1 MQAVPLCTSGFVSA
15 DTEHHEETDHDRED
29 KDASTDEEG
38 SGNDDEDKDDS
49 DDNGD
54 GDDDDDGDGDGDG
67 DGDVDDDDGHGNGT
81 GGALGTDT
89 RVNSAAAGTAGAG
102 VPAPKKARTVASG
115 GAVGAGKAAPRG
127 SDGVGKRQSA
137 AATMALT
144 FFRKAVLDLLLDH
157 GGAMPALTDDL
168 LSLSLSNF
176 CASALAAEGN
186 PEAMRRILEAVCR
199 YGKNVAPLQ
208 RRLKKSKDT
217 AEGLVAYMDHLRAMD
232 AAEFAVLDGAW
243 LSNFDVPGKFSSKDL
258 AEGRGPPAGTAE
270 DSLAVFRVATEKG
283 ARPLGVVSENS
294 TRLPSKERLHK
305 FPVEGGPRVYIGPF
319 QHLVK
324 LAASPFCRPPQQKGG
339 AKGGGSEASSS
350 VVVSAAVS

>member
-1 MQAVPLCTSGFVSA
+1 MDA
-15 DTEHHEETDHDRED
+15 RED
-29 KDASTDEEG
+29 QGARTS
-38 SGNDDEDKDDS
+38 
-49 DDNGD
+49 
-54 GDDDDDGDGDGDG
+54 
-67 DGDVDDDDGHGNGT
+67 T
-81 GGALGTDT
+81 GGRAGALPAVGVFRSRTKARTAD
-89 RVNSAAAGTAGAG
+89 AGAGAG
-102 VPAPKKARTVASG
+102 VGGGTASVVSKATS
-115 GAVGAGKAAPRG
+115 KG
-127 SDGVGKRQSA
+127 SEGVGKRQSA

-144 FFRKAVLDLLLDH
+144 FFRKAVLDVLLKN
-157 GGAMPALTDDL
+157 GGTLPTLSDDL
-168 LSLSLSNF
+168 LSQSLSNF
-176 CASALAAEGN
+176 CASALAAQGN
-186 PEAMRRILEAVCR
+186 PEAMRRILDAVSR

-217 AEGLVAYMDHLRAMD
+217 AEGLAAYMDHLRAMD

-270 DSLAVFRVATEKG
+270 DSLAVFRVANEKG

-339 AKGGGSEASSS
+339 AKAGGSEASSS
-350 VVVSAAVS
+350 VVVPASVS